1 MDDTAEKIK
10 EIGRRIK
17 ALREARGMDQKTLAW
32 HVGVTRGSISA
43 YECGT
48 RCPKMKHVDAMADAL
63 GVESTQ
69 IITAEEWDKITEA
82 GNARRN
88 EAASLA
94 ILRGRMEQ
102 EQAQKQQERPAWMD
116 EARRAASERAE
127 RDAQRQTDA
136 RTRSKRR
143 EPESET
149 GATSGFIAYSEL
161 EALPEFLHEVVCD
174 QHIRR
179 MLWLCG
185 AYGRVG
191 SVVKT
196 RTPQGIAWT
205 AENGEYAGIEER
217 SA

>member
-1 MDDTAEKIK
+1 MDDAAEKIK

-17 ALREARGMDQKTLAW
+17 ELREARGMDQQTLAW

-69 IITAEEWDKITEA
+69 IITAEELAQIAQE

-88 EAASLA
+88 EAAA
-94 ILRGRMEQ
+94 QGRQRMRMEQ
-102 EQAQKQQERPAWMD
+102 EEAKKQQERPAWMD
-116 EARRAASERAE
+116 EAIRAAKERTE
-127 RDAQRQTDA
+127 RDAQRQTAA
-136 RTRSKRR
+136 RTRRKRR
-143 EPESET
+143 EAEPET
-149 GATSGFIAYSEL
+149 GATSGFIAYREL
-161 EALPEFLHEVVCD
+161 EELPGFLREVIIE

-179 MLWLCG
+179 MLFLCG

-196 RTPQGIAWT
+196 RTPLGVEWT
-205 AENGEYAGIEER
+205 AEDGQAAAGER

>member
-1 MDDTAEKIK
+1 MGDTAEKIK

-48 RCPKMKHVDAMADAL
+48 RCPKMKAVNAMADAL
-63 GVESTQ
+63 GVESAQ
-69 IITAEEWDKITEA
+69 IITAEERAHITQE
-82 GNARRN
+82 GNARRD
-88 EAASLA
+88 EAAALA
-94 ILRGRMEQ
+94 KQRIWMEH

-116 EARRAASERAE
+116 EARRAASERAKAD
-127 RDAQRQTDA
+127 RRRRQE
-136 RTRSKRR
+136 
-143 EPESET
+143 EPET
-149 GATSGFIAYSEL
+149 GATSGFIAYKEL
-161 EALPEFLHEVVCD
+161 EELPEFLHEVVID

-196 RTPQGIAWT
+196 RTPLGVEWT
-205 AENGEYAGIEER
+205 AEDGQAASGER

>member
-1 MDDTAEKIK
+1 MEDTAEKIK
-10 EIGRRIK
+10 EIGGRIK
-17 ALREARGMDQKTLAW
+17 ALREARGMDQQTLAW

-48 RCPKMKHVDAMADAL
+48 RCPKMRQVDAMADAL
-63 GVESTQ
+63 GVESAQ
-69 IITAEEWDKITEA
+69 IITAQERAHITQE
-82 GNARRN
+82 GNARRD
-88 EAASLA
+88 EAAALA
-94 ILRGRMEQ
+94 KQRIWMEH

-116 EARRAASERAE
+116 EARRAASERAAAG
-127 RDAQRQTDA
+127 RRRRRRQE
-136 RTRSKRR
+136 
-143 EPESET
+143 EPET
-149 GATSGFIAYSEL
+149 GATSGFIAYREL
-161 EALPEFLHEVVCD
+161 ADLPGFLHEVVID

-196 RTPQGIAWT
+196 RTPLGIEWT
-205 AENGEYAGIEER
+205 AEDVKAAAGER

>member
-10 EIGRRIK
+10 EIGKRIK

-32 HVGVTRGSISA
+32 HVGVTRASISA

-69 IITAEEWDKITEA
+69 IITEAERAKIMEA
-82 GNARRN
+82 ENARRD
-88 EAASLA
+88 EAAALGR
-94 ILRGRMEQ
+94 LRRHMEQ
-102 EQAQKQQERPAWMD
+102 EQAHKQEGPVWMD
-116 EARRAASERAE
+116 EARRVAVERAAAGG
-127 RDAQRQTDA
+127 RRRRRAQE
-136 RTRSKRR
+136 
-143 EPESET
+143 EPET

-161 EALPEFLHEVVCD
+161 AGLPEFLREVVCD

-185 AYGRVG
+185 AYGRLG
-191 SVVKT
+191 SVKKT
-196 RTPQGIAWT
+196 RTPLGIAWT
-205 AENGEYAGIEER
+205 AEEDEHAEVKER